1 MEAPTPKEIFILQ
14 QKIYF
19 EGKNYTLKLSNP
31 NLSEIQIKM
40 FENES
45 LSECENSFS
54 LQQLQKKNNYFKMF
68 DSIDE
73 VIKNMDELLIDN
85 NYAIIKYDSSS
96 FIIEFTPVIKLK
108 GKIELKLNLSSMNQS
123 EKIENLISMTN
134 SLSEIVIKFEK
145 ENNQLKSEV
154 RNVYSKIEKFQSFEK
169 ELKEL
174 KKTVNKLNSL
184 EVQKDEF
191 FIDSKIINLQSQ
203 KEKILNFLKKK
214 YKINI

>member
-73 VIKNMDELLIDN
+73 VIKNMDELLINN
-85 NYAIIKYDSSS
+85 NYSIIKYDNSS

-154 RNVYSKIEKFQSFEK
+154 RNVHSKIEKFQSFEK

-174 KKTVNKLNSL
+174 KKTVNKLNSF
-184 EVQKDEF
+184 EV
-191 FIDSKIINLQSQ
+191 
-203 KEKILNFLKKK
+203 
-214 YKINI
+214 